1 MFHNSG
7 KEPVLFTLGSASENS
22 PEDWVV
28 VEEPIPVPVERQFGY
43 GSGWSVTYRLAP
55 GHAIDE
61 WSPRVRL
68 GASTKAGQGE
78 HAAIQAKPGT
88 TCRARWSLRVLET
101 MRSEN
106 GKQVAEAGVSHG
118 TLTTGE
124 VRFRIVEK
132 DARYPAGQ
140 AQAGPTGTGEDAAA
154 EKPALPANQD
164 WPEVERILYT
174 DMSGKECGIDLDT
187 GKLYALPKEYN
198 RVVYPRDEI
207 VRWAKDHH
215 IDLFYPANPSYRAPH
230 LRRAGQRAFDNTTWE
245 KVTREDIR
253 DFFTRLGAGK
263 METPDT
269 MTSLW
274 ADNATGAA
282 PSCVYAFV
290 TNEGS
295 RGIVQIV
302 GTVGP
307 YENGTPSGVKI
318 RYRIDRPVGAV
329 DDPAISFDESKIKA
343 ANAQLSAFVRQIA
356 CYQLD
361 LGLLPNTKQGLGSLR
376 IAPSD
381 LPDES
386 KWCGPYAENDIPLDP
401 WGHHYIYELLTPTQF
416 KIYSTGPDGEA
427 CTADDVVG
435 SQ

>member
-1 MFHNSG
+1 
-7 KEPVLFTLGSASENS
+7 VL
-22 PEDWVV
+22 
-28 VEEPIPVPVERQFGY
+28 
-43 GSGWSVTYRLAP
+43 
-55 GHAIDE
+55 
-61 WSPRVRL
+61 
-68 GASTKAGQGE
+68 
-78 HAAIQAKPGT
+78 
-88 TCRARWSLRVLET
+88 
-101 MRSEN
+101 
-106 GKQVAEAGVSHG
+106 
-118 TLTTGE
+118 
-124 VRFRIVEK
+124 
-132 DARYPAGQ
+132 
-140 AQAGPTGTGEDAAA
+140 
-154 EKPALPANQD
+154 
-164 WPEVERILYT
+164 
-174 DMSGKECGIDLDT
+174 
-187 GKLYALPKEYN
+187 
-198 RVVYPRDEI
+198 
-207 VRWAKDHH
+207 WAKDHQ
-215 IDLFYPANPSYRAPH
+215 IDLFHPGKPSFGKLTCVGLGLRA
-230 LRRAGQRAFDNTTWE
+230 LDNTTWE
-245 KVTREDIR
+245 KVTREDVR

-263 METPDT
+263 MDTPDT
-269 MTSLW
+269 MSSNW

-282 PSCVYAFV
+282 PSYLYAFV

-401 WGHHYIYELLTPTQF
+401 WGHQYIYELLTPTEF

-427 CTADDVVG
+427 CTADDVLG